1 MPFTA
6 TFVLIAFASIRA
18 RLFWKRNHKVIIGD
32 VLWIAPFVALLL
44 LIGGFCVRGWISSEI
59 GILEMGVY
67 SVGICLFGLMTQMR
81 RSYITACNELPRF
94 VSWGVHAFVACATI
108 LFTSLIS
115 AWLIDYA
122 WLDGSDLISIRYFAV
137 TTLVF
142 ISASFILY
150 FYGQRYGAL
159 VAFVPVSAVGF
170 GIAQFFLLSF
180 KGVPVM
186 PTDLLSLETAGA
198 VAGGYEYVL
207 TSKIIIALCFVGMC
221 ICALSY
227 IAPNRAESKKNRIVN
242 ILVNFASGFV
252 LTVCCMHLFNA
263 VKLDQVLGIAYD
275 RWTPIATYNSLG
287 FVPSFIEVAQDLAIA
302 VPENYDAR
310 ETESLIAD
318 LSVEFDEGMGST
330 PDRQA
335 AEEQFQD
342 LKPAIVVVMNETFT
356 DMSIYDE
363 IREAGYEGPQYYK
376 SLPDTLQRGTL
387 MVPALGGGTANTEFE
402 FLTGNSTAFIGVGK
416 YSYQLYDLS
425 TSDSL
430 VKQLENCGYSTT
442 AMHPQNPI
450 NWKRSTAYKQLGF
463 ERFLS
468 QDNFADEPCYHSG
481 ATDAAT
487 YDKILELLKQ
497 DSSPQFIFDVTM
509 QNHGG
514 YSYGTV
520 PDEDIINL
528 NIAGVEDQNQLTEL
542 GVYLACINHSDSDL
556 SFFIEQLKALDRPVV
571 LVFFGDHQPNV
582 STNLE
587 YALNV
592 NADPLEKEIKKYE
605 STYLVW
611 ANYEVAGGSIG
622 VTHETSSSKL
632 AAEVL
637 YRIGAPLSDRQKADL
652 VLSQNV
658 SAINII
664 GYRGADGLRY
674 ALDDDS
680 PYRDSLVQM
689 QSVQYLMFGSK
700 VQ

>member
-1 MPFTA
+1 M
-6 TFVLIAFASIRA
+6 V
-18 RLFWKRNHKVIIGD
+18 
-32 VLWIAPFVALLL
+32 
-44 LIGGFCVRGWISSEI
+44 
-59 GILEMGVY
+59 
-67 SVGICLFGLMTQMR
+67 
-81 RSYITACNELPRF
+81 
-94 VSWGVHAFVACATI
+94 
-108 LFTSLIS
+108 
-115 AWLIDYA
+115 DYV
-122 WLDGSDLISIRYFAV
+122 WLDASDLISLRYFAV
-137 TTLVF
+137 TALIFVSLSLV
-142 ISASFILY
+142 LY
-150 FYGQRYGAL
+150 FFGQRFGVL
-159 VAFVPVSAVGF
+159 VSLVPVVAVGF
-170 GIAQFFLLSF
+170 GVAQYFLLLF

-198 VAGGYEYVL
+198 VAGGYEYIL
-207 TSKIIIALCFVGMC
+207 TSKVIVALCFVGMC
-221 ICALSY
+221 VCALSY
-227 IAPNRAESKKNRIVN
+227 IAPKKAESKRIRIVN
-242 ILVNFASGFV
+242 VVVNLALGAV
-252 LTVCCMHLFNA
+252 LTFYGVYTFDT
-263 VKLDQVLGIAYD
+263 VKLFQVLEVAYD
-275 RWTPIATYNSLG
+275 RWTPIVTYKTIG

-302 VPENYDAR
+302 VPEGYDAQ

-318 LSVEFDEGMGST
+318 LSVEFDKELGTT

-335 AEEQFQD
+335 AEEQFQE

-363 IREAGYEGPQYYK
+363 IREAGYDGPQYYK

-430 VKQLENCGYSTT
+430 AKQLEDCGYSAT

-463 ERFLS
+463 GEFLS
-468 QDNFADEPCYHSG
+468 QDDFADAPFYHAG
-481 ATDAAT
+481 ATDAST

-514 YSYGTV
+514 YGYGTV
-520 PDEDIINL
+520 PEEDVVNL
-528 NIAGVEDQNQLTEL
+528 NVAGVEDSNQLAEL
-542 GVYLACINHSDSDL
+542 GIYLACINRSDSDL
-556 SFFIEQLKALDRPVV
+556 EYFIEQLKTLERPVV
-571 LVFFGDHQPNV
+571 LLFFGDHQPNV

-605 STYLVW
+605 STYMIW
-611 ANYEVAGGSIG
+611 ANYEVAGDSIG
-622 VTHETSSSKL
+622 VMRETSSSKL

-637 YRIGAPLSDRQKADL
+637 YRIGAPLSDRQKADMM
-652 VLSQNV
+652 LSQKV
-658 SAINII
+658 SAVNII

-680 PYRDSLVQM
+680 PYKESLNQM
-689 QSVQYLMFGSK
+689 QSIQYLMFGSK